1 MKILYTIGIWFY
13 GLGIRIAA
21 LFNEKAR
28 QWVNGRKGIFAE
40 LERTISGKTNPVWV
54 HCASLGEYEQAKP
67 LIEKIKQEQPE
78 TKVLTTFFS
87 PSGYTQ
93 AVKKPLA
100 DYNFYLPLDLPR
112 NARKFIEIVHPKA
125 AVFVKYEF
133 WFNYM
138 HQLHQET
145 IPFYYISAIFRENQH
160 FFKPFGGWFAE
171 QLRQATHF
179 FVQTEKSK
187 ELLEQIDI
195 KQVTVCGDTRF
206 DRVKAIAAQV
216 QPFDFMETFR
226 QDRTII
232 VAGSSW
238 GPDEQLLAQL
248 LQYFPEYKLVVAPH
262 EISRTPEV
270 KQTFAAYKT
279 ALYSSKDESNLADAQ
294 VFIIDTIGILNRLYQ
309 YSAVSYI
316 GGAFKTGLHNILEAA
331 VYGKPLFFGPHYDHF
346 NEAVQLVS
354 LKGAFSVN
362 SVEEMKVIMTK
373 FENNPEYYS
382 QTCQICQDYVAQNS
396 GAVDIIYKQ
405 IEESISRRDNVHI
418 VSTNHEK
425 ISN

>member
-1 MKILYTIGIWFY
+1 MKVLYTIGIWFY
-13 GLGIRIAA
+13 GLGIRVAA

-28 QWVNGRKGIFAE
+28 QWVRGRKGLFAE
-40 LERTISGKTNPVWV
+40 LERTFAGKSDPVWI

-78 TKVLTTFFS
+78 TKILTTFFS
-87 PSGYTQ
+87 PSGYVQ

-100 DYNFYLPLDLPR
+100 DYNFYLPLDLPD
-112 NARKFIEIVHPKA
+112 NAKKFLDIVQPA
-125 AVFVKYEF
+125 SAIFVKYEF
-133 WFNYM
+133 WYNFM
-138 HQLHQET
+138 QQLHQKA

-160 FFKPFGGWFAE
+160 FFKPSGRWFAK
-171 QLRQATHF
+171 QLQQASHF

-187 ELLEQIDI
+187 ELLDGIGI

-226 QDRTII
+226 GDKKVI
-232 VAGSSW
+232 VAGSTW

-248 LQYFPEYKLVVAPH
+248 LQHFPDYKLVVAPH
-262 EISRTPEV
+262 EINRTPEV

-279 ALYSSKDESNLADAQ
+279 ALYSSKEENDLANCQ
-294 VFIIDTIGILNRLYQ
+294 VLIIDTIGILSRLYQ
-309 YSAVSYI
+309 YSTVSYI

-346 NEAVQLVS
+346 NEAVNLVAQ
-354 LKGAFSVN
+354 KGAFSVN
-362 SVEEMKVIMTK
+362 SSEEMKDIMTK
-373 FENNPEYYS
+373 FEQNPEYYA
-382 QTCQICQDYVAQNS
+382 QTCNICQEYVAQNS
-396 GAVDIIYKQ
+396 GAFNIIYEN
-405 IEESISRRDNVHI
+405 I
-418 VSTNHEK
+418 K
-425 ISN
+425 IKNSY

>member
-1 MKILYTIGIWFY
+1 MQIIYTIGIWFY
-13 GLGIRIAA
+13 GLGIRVAA

-28 QWVNGRKGIFAE
+28 LWVRGRKGIFAE
-40 LERTISGKTNPVWV
+40 LERTFSDKTNPIWV

-78 TKVLTTFFS
+78 TKILTTFFS
-87 PSGYTQ
+87 PSGYAQ

-112 NARKFIEIVHPKA
+112 HARKFLDIVQPTA
-125 AVFVKYEF
+125 AIFVKYEF
-133 WFNYM
+133 WYNFM
-138 HQLHQET
+138 QQLHRRS

-160 FFKPFGGWFAE
+160 FFKPCGRWFAK
-171 QLRQATHF
+171 QLQQASHF

-187 ELLEQIDI
+187 ELLDSIDI

-216 QPFDFMETFR
+216 QPFDFIETFR
-226 QDRTII
+226 QDKKVI
-232 VAGSSW
+232 VAGSTW

-279 ALYSSKDESNLADAQ
+279 ALYSSKEESNLADTQ

-309 YSAVSYI
+309 YSTVSYI

-331 VYGKPLFFGPHYDHF
+331 VYGKPIFFGPHYDHF
-346 NEAVQLVS
+346 NEAINLVT
-354 LKGAFSVN
+354 LKGAFSVI
-362 SVEEMKVIMTK
+362 SADEMQAIMTK
-373 FENNPEYYS
+373 FEQNPEYYA
-382 QTCQICQDYVAQNS
+382 QTCDICQQYVAHNS
-396 GAVDIIYKQ
+396 GAVDIIYEKMNYN
-405 IEESISRRDNVHI
+405 DNY
-418 VSTNHEK
+418 K
-425 ISN
+425 L

>member
-1 MKILYTIGIWFY
+1 MKVLYTIGIWFY
-13 GLGIRIAA
+13 GLGIRVAA

-28 QWVNGRKGIFAE
+28 QWVRGRKGLFAE
-40 LERTISGKTNPVWV
+40 LERTFAGKSDPVWI

-78 TKVLTTFFS
+78 TKILTTFFS
-87 PSGYTQ
+87 PSGYVQ

-100 DYNFYLPLDLPR
+100 DYNFYLPLDLPD
-112 NARKFIEIVHPKA
+112 NAKKFLDIVQPA
-125 AVFVKYEF
+125 SAIFVKYEF
-133 WFNYM
+133 WYNFM
-138 HQLHQET
+138 QQLHQKA

-160 FFKPFGGWFAE
+160 FFKPSGRWFAK
-171 QLRQATHF
+171 QLQQASHF

-187 ELLEQIDI
+187 ELLDGIGI

-226 QDRTII
+226 GDKKVI
-232 VAGSSW
+232 VAGSTW

-248 LQYFPEYKLVVAPH
+248 LQHFPDYKLVVAPH
-262 EISRTPEV
+262 EINRTPEV

-279 ALYSSKDESNLADAQ
+279 ALYSSKEENDLANCQ
-294 VFIIDTIGILNRLYQ
+294 VLIIDTIGILSRLYQ
-309 YSAVSYI
+309 YSTVSYI

-346 NEAVQLVS
+346 NEAVNLVAQ
-354 LKGAFSVN
+354 KGAFSVN
-362 SVEEMKVIMTK
+362 SSEEMKDIMTK
-373 FENNPEYYS
+373 FEQNPEYYA
-382 QTCQICQDYVAQNS
+382 QTCNICQEYVAQNS
-396 GAVDIIYKQ
+396 GAVNIIYEN
-405 IEESISRRDNVHI
+405 I
-418 VSTNHEK
+418 K
-425 ISN
+425 IKNSY

>member
-1 MKILYTIGIWFY
+1 MQTIYTIGIWFY
-13 GLGIRIAA
+13 GLGIRVAA

-28 QWVNGRKGIFAE
+28 LWVHGRKGLFAE
-40 LERTISGKTNPVWV
+40 LERTFPGKTNPVWV

-78 TKVLTTFFS
+78 TRILTTFFS

-93 AVKKPLA
+93 AIKKPLA
-100 DYNFYLPLDLPR
+100 DYIFYLPLDLPS
-112 NARKFIEIVHPKA
+112 NARKFLDIVQPT
-125 AVFVKYEF
+125 VVIFVKYEF

-138 HQLHQET
+138 HQLHQKA

-160 FFKPFGGWFAE
+160 FFKPIGSWFAK
-171 QLRQATHF
+171 QLQQASHF

-187 ELLEQIDI
+187 ELLDSVGI

-206 DRVKAIAAQV
+206 DRVKAIADRV

-226 QDRTII
+226 QDKKII
-232 VAGSSW
+232 VAGSTW

-248 LQYFPEYKLVVAPH
+248 LLHFPDYKLVVAPH
-262 EISRTPEV
+262 EINRTPEV
-270 KQTFAAYKT
+270 KQIFAAYKT
-279 ALYSSKDESNLADAQ
+279 ALYSSKEENNLADSQ
-294 VFIIDTIGILNRLYQ
+294 VFVIDTIGILNRLYQ
-309 YSAVSYI
+309 YSTVSYI

-346 NEAVQLVS
+346 NEAVQLTA

-362 SVEEMKVIMTK
+362 SVEEMREIMTK
-373 FENNPEYYS
+373 FENNPDYYS
-382 QTCQICQDYVAQNS
+382 QTCDICQQYVAQNS
-396 GAVDIIYKQ
+396 GAVDIIYTR
-405 IEESISRRDNVHI
+405 IEKSLCRD
-418 VSTNHEK
+418 VS
-425 ISN
+425 

>member
-1 MKILYTIGIWFY
+1 MKVLYTIGIWFY

-28 QWVNGRKGIFAE
+28 LWVRGRKGIFTE
-40 LERTISGKTNPVWV
+40 LERAFSSKTNPMWV

-78 TKVLTTFFS
+78 TKILTTFFS

-112 NARKFIEIVHPKA
+112 NARKFLDIVQPTA
-125 AVFVKYEF
+125 AIFVKYEF
-133 WFNYM
+133 WYNFM
-138 HQLHQET
+138 QQLHRRS

-160 FFKPFGGWFAE
+160 FFKPCGRWFAK
-171 QLRQATHF
+171 QLQQASHF

-187 ELLEQIDI
+187 ELLDSIDI

-206 DRVKAIAAQV
+206 DRVKAIADRV
-216 QPFDFMETFR
+216 QPFDYMETFR
-226 QDRTII
+226 QDKKII
-232 VAGSSW
+232 VAGSTW

-248 LQYFPEYKLVVAPH
+248 LQSFPEYKLVVAPH

-279 ALYSSKDESNLADAQ
+279 ALYSSKEECDLIDAQ
-294 VFIIDTIGILNRLYQ
+294 VFIIDTVGILNRLYQ
-309 YSAVSYI
+309 YSTVSYI

-331 VYGKPLFFGPHYDHF
+331 VYGKPIYFGPHYDHF
-346 NEAVQLVS
+346 NEAINLVT
-354 LKGAFSVN
+354 LKGAFSVT
-362 SVEEMKVIMTK
+362 SADEMRSIMTQ
-373 FENNPEYYS
+373 FEQNPEYYA
-382 QTCQICQDYVAQNS
+382 QTCDTCQGYVAQNS
-396 GAVDIIYKQ
+396 GAVNIIYEN
-405 IEESISRRDNVHI
+405 I
-418 VSTNHEK
+418 K
-425 ISN
+425 I

>member
-1 MKILYTIGIWFY
+1 MKVLYTIGIWFY

-28 QWVNGRKGIFAE
+28 QWVRGRKGIFAK
-40 LERTISGKTNPVWV
+40 LERTFSGKTKPVWV

-67 LIEKIKQEQPE
+67 LIEKIKQEKPE
-78 TKVLTTFFS
+78 TQILATFFS
-87 PSGYTQ
+87 PSGYAQ
-93 AVKKPLA
+93 AIKKPLA

-112 NARKFIEIVHPKA
+112 NARKFIDIVQPKT

-138 HQLHQET
+138 HQLHQKA

-160 FFKPFGGWFAE
+160 FFKPYGRWFAK
-171 QLRQATHF
+171 QLRQASHY
-179 FVQTEKSK
+179 FVQTEKSRQ
-187 ELLEQIDI
+187 LLKQIDI

-216 QPFDFMETFR
+216 QPFDYMETFR
-226 QDRTII
+226 QDKKVI
-232 VAGSSW
+232 VAGSTW

-248 LQYFPEYKLVVAPH
+248 LQDFPEYKLVVAPH

-270 KQTFAAYKT
+270 KQTFVAYKT
-279 ALYSSKDESNLADAQ
+279 ALYSSKEGSNLADAQ

-309 YSAVSYI
+309 YSTVSYI

-346 NEAVQLVS
+346 NEAIQLVA

-362 SVEEMKVIMTK
+362 SFEEMRKIMK
-373 FENNPEYYS
+373 DFENNPEYYCL
-382 QTCQICQDYVAQNS
+382 TCSICQDYVAQNS
-396 GAVDIIYKQ
+396 GAMDIIYNQ
-405 IEESISRRDNVHI
+405 IEKSINRDDVHI
-418 VSTNHEK
+418 TSTK
-425 ISN
+425 

>member
-1 MKILYTIGIWFY
+1 MQIIYTIGIWFY

-28 QWVNGRKGIFAE
+28 LWVRGRKGIFTE
-40 LERTISGKTNPVWV
+40 LERAFSGKTNPVWI

-78 TKVLTTFFS
+78 TKILTTFFS

-93 AVKKPLA
+93 ALKKPLA

-112 NARKFIEIVHPKA
+112 HARKFLDIVQPTA
-125 AVFVKYEF
+125 AIFVKYEF
-133 WFNYM
+133 WYNFM
-138 HQLHQET
+138 QQLHRRS

-160 FFKPFGGWFAE
+160 FFKPCGRWFAK
-171 QLRQATHF
+171 QLQQASHF

-187 ELLEQIDI
+187 ELLDSIDI

-206 DRVKAIAAQV
+206 DRVKAIADRV

-226 QDRTII
+226 QDKKII
-232 VAGSSW
+232 VAGSTW

-248 LQYFPEYKLVVAPH
+248 LQSFSEYKLVVAPH

-279 ALYSSKDESNLADAQ
+279 ALYSSKEESDLADAQ
-294 VFIIDTIGILNRLYQ
+294 VFIVDTIGILNRLYQ
-309 YSAVSYI
+309 YSAVSYV

-331 VYGKPLFFGPHYDHF
+331 VYGKPTFFGPHYDHF
-346 NEAVQLVS
+346 NEAINLVT
-354 LKGAFSVN
+354 LKGAFSVT
-362 SVEEMKVIMTK
+362 SADEMQAIMSK
-373 FENNPEYYS
+373 FEQDPEYYA
-382 QTCQICQDYVAQNS
+382 QTCDICQQYVAHNS
-396 GAVDIIYKQ
+396 GAVDIIYEKMNYN
-405 IEESISRRDNVHI
+405 DNY
-418 VSTNHEK
+418 K
-425 ISN
+425 L

>member
-1 MKILYTIGIWFY
+1 MKVLYTIGIWFY
-13 GLGIRIAA
+13 GLGIRVAA

-28 QWVNGRKGIFAE
+28 QWVRGRKGLFAE
-40 LERTISGKTNPVWV
+40 LERTFAGKSDPVWI

-78 TKVLTTFFS
+78 AKILTTFFS
-87 PSGYTQ
+87 PSGYVQ

-100 DYNFYLPLDLPR
+100 DYNFYLPLDLPD
-112 NARKFIEIVHPKA
+112 NAKKFLDIVQPA
-125 AVFVKYEF
+125 SAIFVKYEF
-133 WFNYM
+133 WYNFM
-138 HQLHQET
+138 QQLHQKA

-160 FFKPFGGWFAE
+160 FFKPSGRWFAK
-171 QLRQATHF
+171 QLQQASHF

-187 ELLEQIDI
+187 ELLDGIGI

-226 QDRTII
+226 GDKKVI
-232 VAGSSW
+232 VAGSTW

-248 LQYFPEYKLVVAPH
+248 LQHFPDYKLVVAPH
-262 EISRTPEV
+262 EINRTPEV

-279 ALYSSKDESNLADAQ
+279 ALYSSKEENDLANCQ
-294 VFIIDTIGILNRLYQ
+294 VFIIDTIGILSRLYQ
-309 YSAVSYI
+309 YSTVSYI

-346 NEAVQLVS
+346 NEAVNLVAQ
-354 LKGAFSVN
+354 KGAFSVN
-362 SVEEMKVIMTK
+362 SSEEMKDIMTK
-373 FENNPEYYS
+373 FEQNPEYYA
-382 QTCQICQDYVAQNS
+382 QTCNICQEYVAQNS
-396 GAVDIIYKQ
+396 GAVNIIYEN
-405 IEESISRRDNVHI
+405 I
-418 VSTNHEK
+418 K
-425 ISN
+425 IKNSY

>member
-1 MKILYTIGIWFY
+1 MYLLYTIGIWFY

-28 QWVNGRKGIFAE
+28 QWVHGRKGIFAE
-40 LERTISGKTNPVWV
+40 LERQFSGKTNPVWV

-93 AVKKPLA
+93 AIKKPLA
-100 DYNFYLPLDLPR
+100 DYNFYLPLDLPH
-112 NARKFIEIVHPKA
+112 NARKFMDIVQPQLA
-125 AVFVKYEF
+125 IFVKYEF
-133 WFNYM
+133 WYNFM
-138 HQLHQET
+138 QQLHQKS

-160 FFKPFGGWFAE
+160 FFKPYGRWFAK
-171 QLRQATHF
+171 QLKQASHF

-187 ELLEQIDI
+187 QLLENIDI
-195 KQVTVCGDTRF
+195 HQVTVCGDTRF
-206 DRVKAIAAQV
+206 DRVIAIAAQV
-216 QPFDFMETFR
+216 QPIDFMESFR
-226 QDRTII
+226 NGKKVI

-248 LQYFPEYKLVVAPH
+248 LQNFPEYKLVVAPH

-279 ALYSSKDESNLADAQ
+279 ALYSSKEESNLADAQ

-309 YSAVSYI
+309 YSSVSYI

-346 NEAVQLVS
+346 NEAVQLVA

-362 SVEEMKVIMTK
+362 TADEMKEIMTK
-373 FENNPEYYS
+373 FDTYPDYYT

-396 GAVDIIYKQ
+396 GAVEIIYKQ
-405 IEESISRRDNVHI
+405 IEREI
-418 VSTNHEK
+418 TN
-425 ISN
+425 